1 MRRNGEAL
9 RVRWWWT
16 APLLAVAVACG
27 SGEEEPRP
35 SGPSMAAP
43 PPIENHAENAAPVV
57 ESLSLNPDGPLPGGG
72 LPMVPEGSD
81 PASAIVRNLDAFP
94 GGYAV
99 VSPGASRAQA
109 YKKPPPAVL
118 AAGCRRDVSAQHHSG
133 SKRS

>member
-43 PPIENHAENAAPVV
+43 PPIENQAGNTAPVV
-57 ESLSLNPDGPLPGGG
+57 ESISLNPDSPLPGTPVEANVEVRDPDGDPFRLSFEWAVNG
-72 LPMVPEGSD
+72 EVLSSGSH
-81 PASAIVRNLDAFP
+81 PASRRSTSPRAI
-94 GGYAV
+94 
-99 VSPGASRAQA
+99 ASR
-109 YKKPPPAVL
+109 
-118 AAGCRRDVSAQHHSG
+118 
-133 SKRS
+133 